1 MWPEMGIEFQVFT
14 ASLFINPQ
22 NSEIELQ
29 DQYSTNSF
37 DLSFPLKLLILAFRR
52 AQERPNV
59 ARNGYRIPSAHCTL
73 SIQPQNSEIELQ
85 DQYSTNCFDLSLPLK
100 PLILAFRRAQERPNV
115 ARNGYRIPS
124 VHCTL
129 SLKTLK
135 WDCKTNTQWIFIV
148 QACPESYYL
157 HL

>member
-29 DQYSTNSF
+29 DQYSTNSV
-37 DLSFPLKLLILAFRR
+37 DLS
-52 AQERPNV
+52 
-59 ARNGYRIPSAHCTL
+59 S
-73 SIQPQNSEIELQ
+73 
-85 DQYSTNCFDLSLPLK
+85 PLK

-129 SLKTLK
+129 HYASTLKTLK
-135 WDCKTNTQWIFIV
+135 SNCKTNNQCIFMV
-148 QACPESYYL
+148 QVCPESCK
-157 HL
+157 